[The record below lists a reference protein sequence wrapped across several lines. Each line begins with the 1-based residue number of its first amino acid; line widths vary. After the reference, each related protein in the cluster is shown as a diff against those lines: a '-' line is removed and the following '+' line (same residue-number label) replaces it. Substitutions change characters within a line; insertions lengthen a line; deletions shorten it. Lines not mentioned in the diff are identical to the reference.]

1 MSQPLATYR
10 VRVLGCRVNHAER
23 RELEAVLRSR
33 GLREAAPGRSADLE
47 IVHTCGVTSR
57 AAAKSRQAIRKA
69 RRDQQPG
76 KAMLVTGCLVGTDP
90 QQAHSLAGATGA
102 AIGHQVSVPKA
113 IGKWLD
119 NHGVPPPPASGDQ
132 SEPTV
137 RSHAP
142 RTLPLPIAMLP
153 DRPARHLR
161 AEVRIQDGCDAHC
174 TFCIIPAARPV
185 LRTKRPDVVLQE
197 VARLVDLGHP
207 EIVLSGIFLG
217 AYGHETALR
226 RRQVRTT
233 ATPLADLVDAVA
245 STPGLQRLRLSS
257 LEPGDVTVPLLDAFT
272 AHEQVIVPH
281 LHLPLQSGSDAIL
294 RRMNRQYDAGQ
305 YLDMI
310 DQVNM
315 ALTKEGMPPA
325 ITTDI
330 ICGFPGESQ
339 DDFEQ
344 TVSIA
349 NRVGFLHM
357 HVFPYSART
366 GTAAARWTQSAVE
379 PTITQERVRQLIDL
393 ETTPNSGLADAFRS
407 RLIGREVR
415 IFAEQPNARRDG
427 HWTGR
432 CDHYC
437 QTSIPG
443 PRRRGELV
451 RAIVRKIED
460 DVLLADPVPTA
471 VRLPVLQPL

>member
-1 MSQPLATYR
+1 
-10 VRVLGCRVNHAER
+10 
-23 RELEAVLRSR
+23 
-33 GLREAAPGRSADLE
+33 
-47 IVHTCGVTSR
+47 
-57 AAAKSRQAIRKA
+57 
-69 RRDQQPG
+69 
-76 KAMLVTGCLVGTDP
+76 
-90 QQAHSLAGATGA
+90 
-102 AIGHQVSVPKA
+102 
-113 IGKWLD
+113 
-119 NHGVPPPPASGDQ
+119 
-132 SEPTV
+132 
-137 RSHAP
+137 
-142 RTLPLPIAMLP
+142 
-153 DRPARHLR
+153 
-161 AEVRIQDGCDAHC
+161 
-174 TFCIIPAARPV
+174 
-185 LRTKRPDVVLQE
+185 
-197 VARLVDLGHP
+197 
-207 EIVLSGIFLG
+207 
-217 AYGHETALR
+217 
-226 RRQVRTT
+226 
-233 ATPLADLVDAVA
+233 
-245 STPGLQRLRLSS
+245 
-257 LEPGDVTVPLLDAFT
+257 
-272 AHEQVIVPH
+272 
-281 LHLPLQSGSDAIL
+281 
-294 RRMNRQYDAGQ
+294 
-305 YLDMI
+305 MI
-310 DQVNM
+310 DQVNT
-315 ALTKEGMPPA
+315 ALTKEGVPPA